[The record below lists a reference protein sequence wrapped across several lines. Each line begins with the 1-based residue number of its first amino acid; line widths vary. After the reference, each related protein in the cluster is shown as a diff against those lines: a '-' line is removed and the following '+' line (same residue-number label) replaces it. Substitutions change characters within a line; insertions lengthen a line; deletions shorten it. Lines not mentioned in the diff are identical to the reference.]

1 MDPYLFKIQIEDIPP
16 ILDYMT
22 WPLQHRR
29 AESFLRIVFPS
40 QPLKNQASWKM
51 AYSNCQSHLFSGS
64 IDGLASGIMQK
75 KVVGGLEHLFPYVG
89 NKKIQS
95 D

>member
-1 MDPYLFKIQIEDIPP
+1 
-16 ILDYMT
+16 MT

-40 QPLKNQASWKM
+40 QPLKNQASWKWLI
-51 AYSNCQSHLFSGS
+51 QIVKVTFSAGQLM
-64 IDGLASGIMQK
+64 LASGIMQK

-89 NKKIQS
+89 NKKS
-95 D
+95 N